1 MTQNGLTDSQ
11 MRDILCAPE
20 ATDSIGD
27 IDFDP
32 DRNFDTDADR
42 RFAEDYIRAWM
53 KRRGTLEKRR

>member
-1 MTQNGLTDSQ
+1 

-32 DRNFDTDADR
+32 DGNFDPDADR
-42 RFAEDYIRAWM
+42 LFAEDYIRSWM
-53 KRRGTLEKRR
+53 KRRGTWEKRR